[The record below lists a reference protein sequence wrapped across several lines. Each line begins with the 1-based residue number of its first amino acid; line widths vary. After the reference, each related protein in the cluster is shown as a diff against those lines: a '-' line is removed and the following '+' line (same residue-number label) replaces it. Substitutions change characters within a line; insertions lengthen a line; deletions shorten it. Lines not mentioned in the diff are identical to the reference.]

1 MNCPKCQTRTVSGQK
16 FCGTCGH
23 KLEATCV
30 HCGAAN
36 PPDYQF
42 CGQCGASLA
51 MAGTVSLARSGLIT
65 QIDQKALDLLGYRND
80 EMQNKPFSLF
90 VARVDMVIFFSHWNE
105 LLSQSKTQS
114 FEIALKQKNGTTV
127 FISLDGRV
135 PSRSSGSAGDIQL
148 IFNKGNVKR
157 LVSDQMQYQQ
167 DMLNL
172 IFSATDS
179 ISTVSKKH
187 LDQSIEDTL
196 KKICL
201 LAKAD
206 RCFIYAVNRRLRCL
220 ELIYLWCQPSS
231 TPLGDSA
238 KLRCIPLKAIKR
250 AIVKLRQEQAYIIN
264 DVNDLPPAERKE
276 LQAWHQIEQGAVM
289 CHLIYTESGTPPV
302 GVIGLARDNAN
313 GKWQPNN
320 IALVKFFGQIASVR
334 LPLLDRV
341 KNSTTHPLSAPQNPP
356 FPKKQSPIE
365 PHDKVVTIDQKR
377 SRSYLST
384 KQNTADAKRN
394 RSARRSKYLP
404 DKSRPMRIEKLE
416 DPLQVDQQTVFTR
429 DDGLVL
435 LTCPRCGLQESI
447 HLGKFDKFGN
457 AISVICPCKKH
468 FAAVL
473 EKRHAFRKSV
483 NLSGFFSIKSDLE
496 KRDADESIWGP
507 MVVKD
512 ISKLGLRFSSQQSN
526 LVHSGD
532 LLMVRFNLDNSNK
545 ALIHKAAR
553 VISTVDDEIGCQFE
567 GADSYDITL
576 GFYFI

>member
-42 CGQCGASLA
+42 CGQCGTSLA

-65 QIDQKALDLLGYRND
+65 RIDQKALDLLGYRND

-105 LLSQSKTQS
+105 LLSQSKPQS
-114 FEIALKQKNGTTV
+114 FEIALKQKNGKTV
-127 FISLDGRV
+127 YISIDGRV
-135 PSRSSGSAGDIQL
+135 PSRSSADIQL
-148 IFNKGNVKR
+148 IFNEGNVKR

-167 DMLNL
+167 DMLKL

-220 ELIYLWCQPSS
+220 ELNYLWCQPSS

-238 KLRCIPLKAIKR
+238 KLKCIPLKAIKR
-250 AIVKLRQEQAYIIN
+250 AIVKLRQEQAYIVN
-264 DVNDLPPAERKE
+264 DVAALPPAERKE

-302 GVIGLARDNAN
+302 GVIGLTRDRAN
-313 GKWQPNN
+313 GKWQSDN
-320 IALVKFFGQIASVR
+320 IALVKFFGQIASAR
-334 LPLLDRV
+334 LPLPDPL
-341 KNSTTHPLSAPQNPP
+341 KNDATPPLPASQKPP
-356 FPKKQSPIE
+356 SPKKQSPIE
-365 PHDKVVTIDQKR
+365 PPGNAVTIDQKR
-377 SRSYLST
+377 SRSYLTS
-384 KQNTADAKRN
+384 KQRAADAKRS
-394 RSARRSKYLP
+394 RSTRRSKVLP
-404 DKSRPMRIEKLE
+404 DMSRPMQIEKLD
-416 DPLQVDQQTVFTR
+416 DPLPVDQQTVFTR

-447 HLGKFDKFGN
+447 HIGKFDKFGN
-457 AISVICPCKKH
+457 AIKVICPCKKH

-483 NLSGFFSIKSDLE
+483 NLNGFFSIKSDLD
-496 KRDADESIWGP
+496 KKGADESIWGP

-512 ISKLGLRFSSQQSN
+512 ISKLGLRFSSQRSN

-553 VISTVDDEIGCQFE
+553 VISTVGDEIGCQFE